1 MQYKNNDVVVYGNY
15 GICKIKETRF
25 TSFSPDRP
33 KEEYFVLSSR
43 DNKNSTYY
51 VPVSSADSILRYPMT
66 KSEIEELLDKSR
78 NTYIELPENR
88 QHRSDLFHKI
98 LLKGVSEELIA
109 SLGCLYNKRIE
120 SEEKNK
126 KLSSTD
132 EMIFSQ
138 AEKLLHSEFAYSLNL
153 SADKVIT
160 FISDYLNK

>member
-15 GICKIKETRF
+15 GICRIKETRF

-33 KEEYFVLSSR
+33 KEEYFVLYSR

-66 KSEIEELLDKSR
+66 KSEIEELLDKAR
-78 NTYIELPENR
+78 NTHIEWPENR
-88 QHRSDLFHKI
+88 QHRSELFHRI
-98 LLKGVSEELIA
+98 LSNGISVDLVLL
-109 SLGCLYNKRIE
+109 LGCLYSKRLE
-120 SEEKNK
+120 NTAKNK
-126 KLSSTD
+126 GLSATD

-138 AEKLLHSEFAYSLNL
+138 AEKLLHNEFAYSLSL
-153 SADKVIT
+153 STDKVSS